1 MLGQALS
8 AALSGIDAQP
18 IEVEVHL
25 EPALP
30 NGIVIVGLPDQGVK
44 EAKERVPASIKNS
57 GYIFPLKRIIVNL
70 APADLRKEGPV
81 FDLPIALSILAASGQ
96 IRGERLTELVAVGE
110 LALEGKVRPVQGV
123 LSIALMARQQ
133 GLRGVLVP
141 EENAKEAAMI
151 SGIEVYPVD
160 SLQTAAEFLNG
171 MQAIQPVQIDRDA
184 YFREARVFDVDLSE
198 VKGQHTAKR
207 ALEIAAAGGHNL
219 LFIGP
224 PGSGKTMLAKR
235 LPTILPQWSLEE
247 ALEATRIHS
256 VAGQLSAHTAIL
268 PARPFRNP
276 HHSISDAGLVGGGA
290 IPRPGE
296 VSLAHHGVLF
306 LDEFPEFSAGVLE
319 LLRQP
324 LEDGKI
330 TISRA
335 QSSLTFPS
343 RFMMV
348 AAMNPCP
355 CGFLGDRKKEC
366 RCTPAEV
373 MRYRRKLSGPLLD
386 RIDLQIEVPGV
397 TPEDLAQ
404 MSPGESSDVVRT
416 RVQTA
421 RTRQLERY
429 HGKRGV
435 YRNADLGSRDLQ
447 KYCELDQSGLTLLRE
462 AFTRLNLSART
473 HDRILRV
480 SRTIADLAGAEKI
493 TPAHIA
499 EAIQYRCLDR

>member
-1 MLGQALS
+1 
-8 AALSGIDAQP
+8 
-18 IEVEVHL
+18 
-25 EPALP
+25 
-30 NGIVIVGLPDQGVK
+30 
-44 EAKERVPASIKNS
+44 
-57 GYIFPLKRIIVNL
+57 
-70 APADLRKEGPV
+70 
-81 FDLPIALSILAASGQ
+81 
-96 IRGERLTELVAVGE
+96 LTPTV
-110 LALEGKVRPVQGV
+110 
-123 LSIALMARQQ
+123 
-133 GLRGVLVP
+133 
-141 EENAKEAAMI
+141 
-151 SGIEVYPVD
+151 VD
-160 SLQTAAEFLNG
+160 YQTAFVESRHYD
-171 MQAIQPVQIDRDA
+171 I
-184 YFREARVFDVDLSE
+184 DLSD
-198 VKGQHTAKR
+198 VKGQQTAKR
-207 ALEIAAAGGHNL
+207 ALEIGAAGGHNL

-235 LPTILPQWSLEE
+235 LPTILPEWSLEE
-247 ALEATRIHS
+247 ALESTRIHS
-256 VAGQLSAHTAIL
+256 VAGQLPPDSAIL

-335 QSSLTFPS
+335 QTSLTFPS
-343 RFMMV
+343 RFMLV

-355 CGFLGDRKKEC
+355 CGYLGDTRKEC

-386 RIDLQIEVPGV
+386 RIDMQIEVPGV
-397 TPEDLAQ
+397 TPKELAQ
-404 MSPGESSDVVRT
+404 MSPGEPSEAVRI

-421 RTRQLERY
+421 RTSQLDRY
-429 HGKRGV
+429 KGRKGI
-435 YRNADLGSRDLQ
+435 YRNADLGSREIA
-447 KYCELDQSGLTLLRE
+447 KYCEPEPAGIDLLRE
-462 AFTRLNLSART
+462 AFARLGLSART

-480 SRTIADLAGAEKI
+480 SRTIADLSGVEKI
-493 TPAHIA
+493 SAVHIA

>member
-1 MLGQALS
+1 MLGQSNSATLQGIEAL
-8 AALSGIDAQP
+8 QVF
-18 IEVEVHL
+18 VEVHL
-25 EPALP
+25 EISQPSM
-30 NGIVIVGLPDQGVK
+30 IIVGLPDQGVR
-44 EAKERVPASIKNS
+44 EARERVPAAIKNS
-57 GYIFPLKRIIVNL
+57 GYVYPNKRIIVNL
-70 APADLRKEGPV
+70 APADLRKEGSC

-96 IRGERLTELVAVGE
+96 IRGELLNDLLVVGE
-110 LALEGKVRPVQGV
+110 LSLDGTVRPVQGV
-123 LSIALMARQQ
+123 LSVAMLARMS
-133 GLRGVLVP
+133 GLKGVIVP
-141 EENAKEAAMI
+141 TSNGNEAAMI
-151 SGIEVYPVD
+151 EGIDVYPVD
-160 SLQTAAEFLNG
+160 SLQTAAEFLSGISTLTPLRINLEEVF
-171 MQAIQPVQIDRDA
+171 QSSRS
-184 YFREARVFDVDLSE
+184 FDVDMND
-198 VKGQHTAKR
+198 VKGQQTAKR
-207 ALEIAAAGGHNL
+207 ALEIAAAGGHNI

-256 VAGQLSAHTAIL
+256 VAGQLPPGSSIL

-276 HHSISDAGLVGGGA
+276 HHSISDAGLVGGGV

-306 LDEFPEFSAGVLE
+306 LDEFPEFSSAVLE

-335 QSSLTFPS
+335 QSTLTFPS
-343 RFMMV
+343 QFMLV

-355 CGFLGDRKKEC
+355 CGYLGDHRKEC

-386 RIDLQIEVPGV
+386 RIDMQIEVPGLL
-397 TPEDLAQ
+397 PQEISQLKA
-404 MSPGESSDVVRT
+404 GESSETIRE

-421 RTRQLERY
+421 RKRQLERY
-429 HGKRGV
+429 RNRKGV
-435 YRNADLGSRDLQ
+435 YRNSELNSKDLQ
-447 KYCELDQSGLTLLRE
+447 KYCVCEDDAVALLRE
-462 AFTRLNLSART
+462 AFTRLGLSART

-480 SRTIADLAGAEKI
+480 SRTIADLSGDDVI
-493 TPAHIA
+493 RRHHLA
-499 EAIQYRCLDR
+499 EAIQYRCLDK